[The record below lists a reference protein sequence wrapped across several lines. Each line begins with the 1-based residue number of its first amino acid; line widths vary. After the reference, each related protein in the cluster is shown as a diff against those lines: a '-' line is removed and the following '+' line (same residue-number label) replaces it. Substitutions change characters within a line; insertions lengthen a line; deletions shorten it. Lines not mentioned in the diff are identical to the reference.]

1 MMTGALSLP
10 LVRCIHSLKT
20 VQLIYLTVHLTY
32 RRLLGRW
39 EVVRVNWE
47 SASWTRLEPSLPCSR
62 SGHLQERHGCAM
74 CVPRWWAGME
84 NALGDYWKVP
94 RQLDIMSPCTGEH
107 IPYVA

>member
-1 MMTGALSLP
+1 MTLP

-47 SASWTRLEPSLPCSR
+47 SAKERFLKYLALATFPFLPRGYDGSRLVL
-62 SGHLQERHGCAM
+62 
-74 CVPRWWAGME
+74 WA
-84 NALGDYWKVP
+84 K
-94 RQLDIMSPCTGEH
+94 
-107 IPYVA
+107 